1 MIWCRFDAFMAIKYS
16 YGQERLNST
25 LFLFGI
31 LLTTA
36 LHLVLS
42 PHTHKFY
49 WTIQW
54 IGSLNL
60 TPAHPDIFG
69 GFINQRGWFS
79 YLSLC
84 YGSCQINY
92 VEVLLFRKHV
102 EGNVAFKTF
111 PVLNK
116 NCCRNLHTSS
126 RNEIDTKSFSP
137 GSYQI
142 VSTSS
147 PGSYQTVSTSSPG
160 SYQIAS
166 TSFSNPKQF
175 GFIVWFGIFISYSLV
190 WQVL

>member
-1 MIWCRFDAFMAIKYS
+1 MGFGNKLRVHLSFSFFIISCFHSLYMIWCRFHVFMAIKYS

-25 LFLFGI
+25 FFLFSI

-54 IGSLNL
+54 IGSLIL

-69 GFINQRGWFS
+69 RFINQRGWFS

-84 YGSCQINY
+84 YGRCQINNA
-92 VEVLLFRKHV
+92 EALLFRKHV
-102 EGNVAFKTF
+102 EGNVAFKIF

-116 NCCRNLHTSS
+116 NCCKNLHTS
-126 RNEIDTKSFSP
+126 RNEILNLS
-137 GSYQI
+137 
-142 VSTSS
+142 
-147 PGSYQTVSTSSPG
+147 
-160 SYQIAS
+160 A
-166 TSFSNPKQF
+166 
-175 GFIVWFGIFISYSLV
+175 LV
-190 WQVL
+190 VIR